1 MFRFIDNK
9 ERPLIIPVFI
19 PHLGCPNQCAF
30 CNQKAVTGINEP
42 DPESIDKVVEDYLKW
57 SKPREKIE
65 VSFFGGSFTAI
76 EPELMIKYVKK
87 GRELVEKGVVH
98 TLRCSTRPDAID
110 EKTVQILKDNGFETV
125 EIGAQ
130 SLSDRLLTKMNR
142 GHLAADVFKT
152 ISMLKKYGIKAG
164 AQLITGYPYET
175 DGDAEET
182 VSGFSKLD
190 PDFIR
195 IYPFVPLPETEIA
208 REIEAGKVQS
218 VDIEK
223 AIERSADLYIEAMK
237 NEIPVIRVGL
247 PQSED
252 VPDIYPHNLSQVVIQ
267 KAIEKLA
274 ETGEKEFILPEKWI
288 TSFNM
293 AKRKFPEIKIA
304 I

>member
-1 MFRFIDNK
+1 MFSFIDNR

-57 SKPREKIE
+57 SKQREKIE

-76 EPELMIKYVKK
+76 APELMMKYVKK
-87 GRELVEKGVVH
+87 GRELVEKGIIH

-110 EKTVQILKDNGFETV
+110 ENIVQILKDNCFETV

-152 ISMLKKYGIKAG
+152 ISILKKHGIKAG
-164 AQLITGYPYET
+164 AQFITGYPHET
-175 DGDAEET
+175 DDDVKET
-182 VSGFSKLD
+182 VFGLSKLN

-208 REIEAGKVQS
+208 REIESGKVQS
-218 VDIEK
+218 VDTEK
-223 AIERSADLYIEAMK
+223 VIKRSADLYIEAMK
-237 NEIPVIRVGL
+237 NNIPVIRVGL
-247 PQSED
+247 PQSKD

-274 ETGEKEFILPEKWI
+274 EIGEKEFILPEKWI

-293 AKRKFPEIKIA
+293 AKRNFPEIKRV
-304 I
+304 

>member
-1 MFRFIDNK
+1 MFTFIENK

-30 CNQKAVTGINEP
+30 CNQKAVTGISEP
-42 DPESIDKVVEDYLKW
+42 DPQSIDKVVADYLSW
-57 SKPREKIE
+57 SKPREKVE

-76 EPELMIKYVKK
+76 DHDLMMSYIKK
-87 GRELVEKGVVH
+87 GRELVEKGVIH

-110 EKTVQILKDNGFETV
+110 DQVSEILKNNGFETV

-130 SLSDRLLTKMNR
+130 SLSDNLLQKMGR
-142 GHLAADVFKT
+142 GHSVADVFKAV
-152 ISMLKKYGIKAG
+152 SMLKKHGIKAG
-164 AQLITGYPYET
+164 AQFITGYPYET
-175 DGDAEET
+175 ESDTQKT
-182 VSGFSKLD
+182 VSEISKLK

-195 IYPFVPLPETEIA
+195 IYPFVPLPQTEITS
-208 REIEAGKVQS
+208 EIESGKVTQID
-218 VDIEK
+218 VETVIN
-223 AIERSADLYIEAMK
+223 RSADLFIEAMK

-247 PQSED
+247 PQSDD

-274 ETGEKEFILPEKWI
+274 QDGEKEFIVPEKWI

-293 AKRKFPEIKIA
+293 AKRNFPEIKRV
-304 I
+304 

>member
-1 MFRFIDNK
+1 MFRFIENI

-42 DPESIDKVVEDYLKW
+42 DPESIDNIVKDYLSW

-76 EPELMIKYVKK
+76 EHELMMKYVEK
-87 GRELVEKGVVH
+87 GRELVEKGIVH
-98 TLRCSTRPDAID
+98 TLRCSTRPDVID
-110 EKTVQILKDNGFETV
+110 ENVVQILKDNGFKTV

-130 SLSDRLLTKMNR
+130 SLSDSLLTKMNR
-142 GHLAADVFKT
+142 GHSADDIFKT
-152 ISMLKKYGIKAG
+152 ILILKKHGIKAG
-164 AQLITGYPYET
+164 AQFITGYPYET
-175 DGDAEET
+175 DDHIKET
-182 VSGFSKLD
+182 ISGLSKLN

-208 REIEAGKVQS
+208 REIESGKVQT
-218 VDIEK
+218 VDIKK

-274 ETGEKEFILPEKWI
+274 GNGEKEFILPEKWI

-293 AKRKFPEIKIA
+293 AKRKFPEIRRV
-304 I
+304 

>member
-1 MFRFIDNK
+1 MFKFIENT

-30 CNQKAVTGINEP
+30 CNQKAVTGISEP
-42 DPESIDKVVEDYLKW
+42 DPESIDKVVKDYLSW

-76 EPELMIKYVKK
+76 EHELMMQYVKK
-87 GRELVEKGVVH
+87 GRELVEKGVIH
-98 TLRCSTRPDAID
+98 TLRCSTRPDAVDDNIA
-110 EKTVQILKDNGFETV
+110 EILKDNGFETV

-142 GHLAADVFKT
+142 GHSSNDVFKT
-152 ISMLKKYGIKAG
+152 ISTLKNHGIKTG
-164 AQLITGYPYET
+164 AQFITGYPYET
-175 DGDAEET
+175 DDDIKTTISRLSE
-182 VSGFSKLD
+182 LN

-195 IYPFVPLPETEIA
+195 IYPFVPLPQTEIA
-208 REIEAGKVQS
+208 REIESGKVQS

-223 AIERSADLYIEAMK
+223 AMKRSADLYIEAMK

-274 ETGEKEFILPEKWI
+274 KNGEKEFILPKKCI

-293 AKRKFPEIKIA
+293 AKRNFPEIKRV
-304 I
+304 

>member
-1 MFRFIDNK
+1 MFRFIGNK

-30 CNQKAVTGINEP
+30 CNQKAVTGISEP
-42 DPESIDKVVEDYLKW
+42 DPVSIDKVVEDYLSW

-76 EPELMIKYVKK
+76 NHDLMMSYIKK
-87 GRELVEKGVVH
+87 GRELVEKGLIH

-110 EKTVQILKDNGFETV
+110 GKVVGILKDNGFRTI

-130 SLSDRLLTKMNR
+130 SLSDKLLEKMNR
-142 GHLAADVFKT
+142 GHNSEDVFNAV
-152 ISMLKKYGIKAG
+152 SMLKKHGIMTG
-164 AQLITGYPYET
+164 VQFITGYPYET
-175 DGDAEET
+175 ESDAQKT
-182 VSGFSKLD
+182 MSGLSDLK

-195 IYPFVPLPETEIA
+195 IYPFVPLPQTEIA
-208 REIEAGKVQS
+208 KEIESGKVTQID
-218 VDIEK
+218 VETVID
-223 AIERSADLYIEAMK
+223 RSADLFIEAMK

-247 PQSED
+247 PQSDD

-274 ETGEKEFILPEKWI
+274 QSGEKEFIIPEKWI

-293 AKRKFPEIKIA
+293 AKRNFPEIRRV
-304 I
+304 

>member
-1 MFRFIDNK
+1 MFKFIENT

-30 CNQKAVTGINEP
+30 CNQKAVTGIKEP
-42 DPESIDKVVEDYLKW
+42 DPESIDKVVKDYLSW

-76 EPELMIKYVKK
+76 EHELMMQYIKK
-87 GRELVEKGVVH
+87 GRELVEKGIIH
-98 TLRCSTRPDAID
+98 TLRCSTRPDAVDDSIA
-110 EKTVQILKDNGFETV
+110 EILKKNGFETV

-142 GHLAADVFKT
+142 GHLADDIFKT
-152 ISMLKKYGIKAG
+152 ISTLKKHGIKAG
-164 AQLITGYPYET
+164 AQFITGYPYET
-175 DGDAEET
+175 DDDIKTTISRLSE
-182 VSGFSKLD
+182 LN

-195 IYPFVPLPETEIA
+195 IYPFVPLPQTDIA
-208 REIEAGKVQS
+208 REIESGKVQT

-223 AIERSADLYIEAMK
+223 AMKRSADLYIEAMK

-252 VPDIYPHNLSQVVIQ
+252 VPDIYPHNLSQVVI
-267 KAIEKLA
+267 KLAIEKLA
-274 ETGEKEFILPEKWI
+274 KNGEKEFILPKKWI

-293 AKRKFPEIKIA
+293 AKRNFPEIKRV
-304 I
+304 